1 MAIFNATITLQIEV
15 DTSSINEE
23 RGTDQWLDEAYE
35 LACAKQS
42 VLTKQIEQNIDV
54 LEIYTDDY
62 LEMEGD

>member
-35 LACAKQS
+35 LAYAKQS
-42 VLTKQIEQNIDV
+42 VLTKQIVQNIDV
-54 LEIYTDDY
+54 LEVFTND
-62 LEMEGD
+62 LEMVGD